1 MLIKITEDVF
11 DISNRLKEIDS
22 NYFVVFNTKKQ
33 KFEIHNKSQK
43 NTYCL
48 TVLNN
53 KLDCRAIEQTL
64 KSRRERFDKILQE
77 IEKNNQKIIDD
88 NNKKIKDM
96 AEWKLKEMFDYSSR
110 HNTDNFDDAYKTS
123 WA

>member
-1 MLIKITEDVF
+1 MLIRIIDDVF
-11 DISNRLKEIDS
+11 DISRRLKEIDS

-48 TVLNN
+48 TVSNN
-53 KLDCRAIEQTL
+53 KLDCRAVTQTL
-64 KSRRERFDKILQE
+64 KSRRERIDKILQE
-77 IEKNNQKIIDD
+77 MEDNNQKIIDD

-96 AEWKLKEMFDYSSR
+96 AEWKLKEMFDYSNR
-110 HNTDNFDDAYKTS
+110 HDIENFDDAYKTK

>member
-48 TVLNN
+48 TVLN
-53 KLDCRAIEQTL
+53 KSLDSRTITQTL
-64 KSRRERFDKILQE
+64 KSRRERFNKILQE
-77 IEKNNQKIIDD
+77 IEDNNQKIIDD
-88 NNKKIKDM
+88 NNKKIRDM

-110 HNTDNFDDAYKTS
+110 HNIDNFDDAYKTR